1 MINTPTYYLV
11 ASLLSQ
17 NGFGSLRTDI
27 FGGEWGRCDEQI
39 LVIEGIGTPAD
50 PKELYENPSVQ
61 ILVRGDKRQASHE
74 VYATAKNIS
83 DFMLTLP
90 DSVDIDG
97 VCYTGFEEASNIAQ
111 LGKDDNERFIY
122 SMNFSTFRK
131 KTLTE

>member
-17 NGFGSLRTDI
+17 NGFGSLGTDI

-61 ILVRGDKRQASHE
+61 ILVRGDKRQSCLL
-74 VYATAKNIS
+74 YTS
-83 DFMLTLP
+83 P
-90 DSVDIDG
+90 SPRDG
-97 VCYTGFEEASNIAQ
+97 LLSRMPSSA
-111 LGKDDNERFIY
+111 
-122 SMNFSTFRK
+122 
-131 KTLTE
+131 